1 MSNKLAVLILF
12 LLVSF
17 FIKAQSFGGGAIAGI
32 STSQVGGDNLS
43 GFNKAGLLIGVYANR
58 LISDLISFQMELTYI
73 QKGSNNP
80 KMNDANHSSFLKE
93 DISMEYA
100 EVPFII
106 QYHQSQKIKIEGGAY
121 FSSLI
126 NAYYNDLNGQIPSS
140 SSVFIKY
147 DIGLIIGIDYIY
159 SEKISLNSRISNSII
174 PLGTEDYNNSNTFNS
189 KLKGKYNSV
198 LSFALHYN
206 L

>member
-1 MSNKLAVLILF
+1 MSNKLALLILF
-12 LLVSF
+12 LLISF
-17 FIKAQSFGGGAIAGI
+17 FIKGQSFKGGAIAGI

-43 GFNKAGLLIGVYANR
+43 GFNKAGLIIGVYANK
-58 LISDLISFQMELTYI
+58 LISDLISLQMELTYI

-147 DIGLIIGIDYIY
+147 DIGLVIGIDYIY